1 MEEVKEKKE
10 PLEMPSNTITVKIGP
25 NDYDIKIPTNGQFI
39 DIETRKA
46 KLTDGSHSQMLF
58 GGGAA
63 QQAYMLTE
71 VAATFT
77 ILTPKLL
84 TDLNVL
90 SILDLDPIQTKS
102 LVKAYTEVVY
112 PWLTQIR
119 AVANEDVDV
128 K

>member
-10 PLEMPSNTITVKIGP
+10 PLKMPSGTISVTIGP
-25 NDYDIKIPTNGQFI
+25 NSYDIKIPNNGQLI

-63 QQAYMLTE
+63 QQAYLLTE
-71 VAATFT
+71 VVSVFS
-77 ILTPKLL
+77 ILIPQLL
-84 TDLNVL
+84 KDLNTTSL
-90 SILDLDPIQTKS
+90 LELNPIQTKEM
-102 LVKAYTEVVY
+102 VKVYTDIIH

-119 AVANEDVDV
+119 EVANEDVEI